1 MADLVLPA
9 VLTQAEA
16 AGALRLLTQALR
28 QAAGGPASASAAPAA
43 APSGPVVVD
52 ASALQAFDSSALA
65 VLLACRREALAAG
78 HAFAVRGLPER
89 LRVLAGLYGVQ
100 ELLPN

>member
-1 MADLVLPA
+1 MSDLVLPP

-16 AGALRLLTQALR
+16 AGALRMLAQALR
-28 QAAGGPASASAAPAA
+28 QAGGAGPQAAPGGA
-43 APSGPVVVD
+43 PVVVD
-52 ASALQAFDSSALA
+52 ASALQSFDSAALA
-65 VLLACRREALAAG
+65 VLLACRREAQSAG
-78 HAFAVRGLPER
+78 RGFAVRGLPQR

>member
-1 MADLVLPA
+1 MPDLVLPT
-9 VLTQAEA
+9 VLTEAEA
-16 AGALRLLTQALR
+16 AGALRMLTQALR
-28 QAAGGPASASAAPAA
+28 QAAGAPAA
-43 APSGPVVVD
+43 QAGPVVVD

-65 VLLACRREALAAG
+65 VLLACRREAQAAG
-78 HAFAVRGLPER
+78 RAFAVRGLPER